1 MSERIHAL
9 AQLLPGKSSLDE
21 CSVDE
26 LQHLTK
32 RYPYFAPAQF
42 LLLQKL
48 KAIGSPAAE
57 AQQRKAVLY
66 YHDPLQFDY
75 FVSSDKFYVDDAM
88 LTKNGQDQVSIFSP
102 ETNAFQPTEN
112 SLADEESF
120 LQQDADDTDGPAL
133 VAPDDFPKHGAEE
146 SEEIPPITVLPP
158 SETREFDVHR
168 QEHETIEEEPS
179 ASEEFAAEEVTEDAE
194 SQDESEVEEPSLPV
208 TESSSSVA
216 DSGAGDDNHASPLL
230 QDVSENAA
238 APSPATEAG
247 IQSAPAPKN
256 KSEVLAFEPFHT
268 VDYFASQGIKISA
281 DELPKDRLG
290 KQMRSFTEWLKM
302 MKRLPASEMAKTPE
316 STAEKTVESLAS
328 HSVEESDVVTEAMA
342 EVWAKQGNRAKAME
356 TYNKLSLLNPSKKAY
371 FAAKIENLK
380 GS

>member
-48 KAIGSPAAE
+48 KATGSPD
-57 AQQRKAVLY
+57 AQAQLHKAVLY

-75 FVSSDKFYVDDAM
+75 FVSSDKFYVDEALQTQD
-88 LTKNGQDQVSIFSP
+88 GQKEKAVLSP
-102 ETNAFQPTEN
+102 ATNEWHPSEN
-112 SLADEESF
+112 NIADEQAF
-120 LQQDADDTDGPAL
+120 LQQDADDTDGPERIESDYL
-133 VAPDDFPKHGAEE
+133 PREKAEE
-146 SEEIPPITVLPP
+146 EEATKPVTVLPP
-158 SETREFDVHR
+158 SETRETDVHR
-168 QEHETIEEEPS
+168 QEHETIEELPAQPEETDQVTVNGEPEQPVNEL
-179 ASEEFAAEEVTEDAE
+179 EEQA
-194 SQDESEVEEPSLPV
+194 PV
-208 TESSSSVA
+208 TVTLPAEVNTAAS
-216 DSGAGDDNHASPLL
+216 DDAAAPLL
-230 QDVSENAA
+230 QEVSQKE
-238 APSPATEAG
+238 AT
-247 IQSAPAPKN
+247 QQPAPQPGVQIASTKKN
-256 KSEVLAFEPFHT
+256 ESEGLAFEPFHT

-302 MKRLPASEMAKTPE
+302 MKRLPATEMAKTPE